1 MAIAL
6 QVDSITKSFDDTS
19 VVKNISFAIETG
31 EFLTLLGPS
40 GCGKTTTLRLIAG
53 FEQPDSGSICI
64 NGQIVANQND
74 FIPAEKRKVGMV
86 FQDYALFPH
95 LSVIDNIAFGLNGQR
110 KEKQKRADAMLELV
124 GLSDFGDRMP
134 YELSGGQQQR
144 VALARALA
152 PQPDIV
158 LLDEPFSNL
167 DAALRTEV
175 RGEVRSI
182 LREAGTSTI
191 FVTHDQEEALSLSD
205 KVAVIFEGKL
215 HQIGTPSELYTRPVN
230 QSVASFIGEANIL
243 PATAYGSQA
252 ESALGTH
259 RLLSPKEGAV
269 EILIRPDML
278 HLQPTDEGKPAVIL
292 WREYYGH
299 HQRIGLQLEDG
310 TQLIAR
316 VDTQIM
322 YNVGQNIRVS
332 VYAPLLAFD

>member
-1 MAIAL
+1 M
-6 QVDSITKSFDDTS
+6 TK
-19 VVKNISFAIETG
+19 KR
-31 EFLTLLGPS
+31 
-40 GCGKTTTLRLIAG
+40 RLVY
-53 FEQPDSGSICI
+53 P
-64 NGQIVANQND
+64 
-74 FIPAEKRKVGMV
+74 
-86 FQDYALFPH
+86 
-95 LSVIDNIAFGLNGQR
+95 
-110 KEKQKRADAMLELV
+110 
-124 GLSDFGDRMP
+124 
-134 YELSGGQQQR
+134 
-144 VALARALA
+144 
-152 PQPDIV
+152 
-158 LLDEPFSNL
+158 
-167 DAALRTEV
+167 
-175 RGEVRSI
+175 
-182 LREAGTSTI
+182 
-191 FVTHDQEEALSLSD
+191 D